1 MVWYG
6 GTALLRYKCS
16 DSTLGLT
23 LNNHTS
29 MANKGFIGILKKTT
43 ATAMD
48 MRNTTTVFFFTVGPR
63 LWMSGV
69 LGLQAQLQG
78 STLPRDRHADSE
90 SCFFIRLKKRK
101 TSFFPWAGRQEYLE
115 ARDTG

>member
-1 MVWYG
+1 
-6 GTALLRYKCS
+6 
-16 DSTLGLT
+16 
-23 LNNHTS
+23 
-29 MANKGFIGILKKTT
+29 
-43 ATAMD
+43 MD
-48 MRNTTTVFFFTVGPR
+48 MRNTTTVFFFTVGPG